1 MNYSG
6 KQILVIGAGTSG
18 IGAAHVL
25 GQLGAQVVL
34 NDYKTID
41 FAPAVLEKL
50 QAVGVFIVTGRQD
63 DSLLEG
69 VDRII
74 VSPGLPLTIPI
85 LQAAKEKNIP
95 IVGEVELAYEA
106 SKAPILGV
114 TGTNGKT
121 TTTTLLAQVME
132 KTGRPVYVGGNIGD
146 SLSEAA
152 MAVPADGF
160 LIAELSS
167 YQLESIDQFKAHGA
181 IMLNITPDH
190 LVRHKTMDA
199 YRLAKENIFKN
210 QGPSDFLV
218 LNQDDACVYDMR
230 HRASGQVLVTSQQEI
245 VKNGAYCADG
255 VCYAVKDGLA
265 QPVIE
270 ISEIPIPGAHNI
282 ENILTVIALT
292 YALGLDVQ
300 AIHDTIR
307 DFKAVEHR
315 LEKVATIDGVTY
327 YNDSKA
333 TNTDSVVKALESFE
347 QEVILIMGGHDKMTP
362 LEEFM
367 TIVAKHAKELILIG
381 EAAGR
386 FEKFAHQ
393 AGIDRIHGANSMHE
407 AVALGRQL
415 GKPGDIVLL
424 SPACSS
430 FDWYTCFEERGDDFK
445 QEVLRLKGE

>member
-50 QAVGVFIVTGRQD
+50 QAVGVSIVTGRQD

-95 IVGEVELAYEA
+95 IVGEVELAYEV

-121 TTTTLLAQVME
+121 TTTTLLAQVVE

-190 LVRHKTMDA
+190 LARHKTMDA

-210 QGPSDFLV
+210 QGSSDFLV

-230 HRASGQVLVTSQQEI
+230 HGASGQVLFTSQQEI

-265 QPVIE
+265 QPVID

-333 TNTDSVVKALESFE
+333 TNTDSVVKALESFD

-367 TIVAKHAKELILIG
+367 TIVAKHAKELILTG

-386 FEKFAHQ
+386 FEKFARQ
-393 AGIDRIHGANSMHE
+393 AGIDRIHEANSMHE

>member
-25 GQLGAQVVL
+25 GQLGAKVIL
-34 NDYKTID
+34 NDYKIID
-41 FAPAVLEKL
+41 LAPAVINKL
-50 QAVGVFIVTGRQD
+50 QSVGVSIITGRQD
-63 DSLLEG
+63 ESLLEG
-69 VDRII
+69 VHRII

-85 LQAAKEKNIP
+85 LQAAKNKGIS
-95 IVGEVELAYEA
+95 IVGEVELAYEV

-132 KTGRPVYVGGNIGD
+132 KTGRPIYVGGNIGD

-152 MAVPADGF
+152 MAVPEDGF
-160 LIAELSS
+160 LVAELSS

-190 LVRHKTMDA
+190 LARHKTMDG

-210 QGPSDFLV
+210 QTSQDFLV
-218 LNQDDACVYDMR
+218 LNQDDALVYDMR
-230 HRASGQVLVTSQQEI
+230 HRASGHILFTSQKTVVQE
-245 VKNGAYCADG
+245 GAYFADD
-255 VCYAVKDGLA
+255 VCYAVKEGVA
-265 QPVIE
+265 YPI
-270 ISEIPIPGAHNI
+270 ISTDEIPIPGAHNI
-282 ENILTVIALT
+282 ENILTVIALA
-292 YALGLDVQ
+292 YALGVDIQ
-300 AIHDTIR
+300 SIHDTIR

-315 LEKVATIDGVTY
+315 LEKVTTIDGVTY

-333 TNTDSVVKALESFE
+333 TNTDSVVKALESFN
-347 QEVILIMGGHDKMTP
+347 QDVILIMGGHDKMTP

-367 TIVAKHAKELILIG
+367 TIVAKHAKELILTG
-381 EAAGR
+381 EAADR
-386 FEKFAHQ
+386 FETFARQ
-393 AGIDRIHGANSMHE
+393 AGINRIYRAQSMHE
-407 AVALGRQL
+407 AVAIGHKL
-415 GKPGDIVLL
+415 GKEGDIVLL

-430 FDWYTCFEERGDDFK
+430 FDWYTCFEERGEDFK
-445 QEVLRLKGE
+445 QEVLRLRGE